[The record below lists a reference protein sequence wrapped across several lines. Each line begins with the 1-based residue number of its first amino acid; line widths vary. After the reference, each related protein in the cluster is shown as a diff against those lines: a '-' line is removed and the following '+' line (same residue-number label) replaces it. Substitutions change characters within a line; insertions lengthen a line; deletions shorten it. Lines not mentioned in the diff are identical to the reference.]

1 MLIVCCDGLKGLP
14 DAIEATWPQALVQ
27 TCVIHLLR
35 ASMRLC
41 SWKDRKAIVA
51 GLRRVYTAVNAE
63 AAGKALDELEEQWA
77 LNQLEIHFPNRLNL
91 TRDRYPGVIRIWRQ
105 AWEEFTPFL
114 RFPPELRKVVYTTNV
129 VESVHYQLRKVTKTR
144 GHFPTD
150 QSALKLLRLA
160 ARNITNKRGGNLGTG
175 TRGWKTALNQLE
187 IHFPNRLNL
196 TR

>member
-1 MLIVCCDGLKGLP
+1 MG
-14 DAIEATWPQALVQ
+14 Q
-27 TCVIHLLR
+27 TRPGQGTPI
-35 ASMRLC
+35 SM
-41 SWKDRKAIVA
+41 S
-51 GLRRVYTAVNAE
+51 
-63 AAGKALDELEEQWA
+63 
-77 LNQLEIHFPNRLNL
+77 
-91 TRDRYPGVIRIWRQ
+91 GVIRIWRQ

-114 RFPPELRKVVYTTNV
+114 RFPPELRRIVYTTNL

-160 ARNITNKRGGNLGTG
+160 ARNITNKRGGNLGAG

-196 TR
+196 TH

>member
-1 MLIVCCDGLKGLP
+1 MGKQSSYQVTSAHGSGEHP
-14 DAIEATWPQALVQ
+14 P
-27 TCVIHLLR
+27 
-35 ASMRLC
+35 
-41 SWKDRKAIVA
+41 
-51 GLRRVYTAVNAE
+51 
-63 AAGKALDELEEQWA
+63 AGKQADRSGSRQKARSESSQ
-77 LNQLEIHFPNRLNL
+77 
-91 TRDRYPGVIRIWRQ
+91 TRPGQGTPISMSGVIRIWRQ

>member
-1 MLIVCCDGLKGLP
+1 
-14 DAIEATWPQALVQ
+14 
-27 TCVIHLLR
+27 
-35 ASMRLC
+35 MREKQ
-41 SWKDRKAIVA
+41 SSYQVTSAH
-51 GLRRVYTAVNAE
+51 GSGE
-63 AAGKALDELEEQWA
+63 HPPAGKQADRSGSRQKA
-77 LNQLEIHFPNRLNL
+77 RCDMGQ
-91 TRDRYPGVIRIWRQ
+91 TRPGQGTPISMSGVIRIWRQ